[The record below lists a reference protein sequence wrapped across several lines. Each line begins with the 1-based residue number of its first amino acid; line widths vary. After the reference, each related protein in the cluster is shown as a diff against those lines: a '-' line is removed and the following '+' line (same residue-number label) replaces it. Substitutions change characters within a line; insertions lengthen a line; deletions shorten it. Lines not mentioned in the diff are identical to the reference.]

1 LVLIKVV
8 LESQPVYWLALAN
21 LPSSTLQRICE
32 IVFSFLWS
40 RCIKKKSYHLCNWHL
55 IARPKHHGG
64 CGLPNLI
71 NFSREMATN
80 SLWRELMQE
89 DLWHRVLKDK
99 YLPFV
104 SVAHWIQTV
113 NITKE
118 KGSRSWKYLLK
129 SLHILL
135 H

>member
-1 LVLIKVV
+1 M
-8 LESQPVYWLALAN
+8 
-21 LPSSTLQRICE
+21 
-32 IVFSFLWS
+32 
-40 RCIKKKSYHLCNWHL
+40 H
-55 IARPKHHGG
+55 
-64 CGLPNLI
+64 
-71 NFSREMATN
+71 
-80 SLWRELMQE
+80 E

-99 YLPFV
+99 YIPFV